1 MIELQIMKTKTLL
14 AMLFFTFIFSCESE
28 QDKINAEVISFK
40 IFADSLLT
48 VNKNYVEV
56 LYGDTLILGDLK
68 SDELQGLD
76 IEDTAIS
83 LHSNIFDTFTDFT
96 KTKMAETLARY
107 NSLELKLDTSKSKM
121 DEKTLKLFESIKHN
135 INEIKQ
141 PVK

>member
-1 MIELQIMKTKTLL
+1 
-14 AMLFFTFIFSCESE
+14 MLFLTFIFSCESE
-28 QDKINAEVISFK
+28 QDKIKAEVNSFK
-40 IFADSLLT
+40 VFTDSLLA

-56 LYGDTLILGDLK
+56 LYGDTMILGDLK
-68 SDELQGLD
+68 SEELIGLD
-76 IEDTAIS
+76 LEDTAIS

-107 NSLELKLDTSKSKM
+107 NSLELKLDTTKAKM
-121 DEKTLKLFESIKHN
+121 DEKTLKLFETIKHD

>member
-1 MIELQIMKTKTLL
+1 MNSKTLI
-14 AMLFFTFIFSCESE
+14 AILFLTFFFSCESE
-28 QDKINAEVISFK
+28 QDKIKAEVNSFK
-40 IFADSLLT
+40 IFTDSLLA

-56 LYGDTLILGDLK
+56 LYGDTIILGDLK

-76 IEDTAIS
+76 LEDTAIS

-107 NSLELKLDTSKSKM
+107 NSLELKLDTSKSIM
-121 DEKTLKLFESIKHN
+121 DSKTMELFESIKHS

-141 PVK
+141 PIR

>member
-1 MIELQIMKTKTLL
+1 MNSKTLL
-14 AMLFFTFIFSCESE
+14 SILFLTFFFSCESE
-28 QDKINAEVISFK
+28 QDKIKAEVNSFK
-40 IFADSLLT
+40 IFTDSLLA

-56 LYGDTLILGDLK
+56 LYGDTIILGDLK

-76 IEDTAIS
+76 LEDTAIS

-107 NSLELKLDTSKSKM
+107 NSLELKLDTSKSIM
-121 DEKTLKLFESIKHN
+121 DSKTMELFESIKHS

-141 PVK
+141 PIR

>member
-1 MIELQIMKTKTLL
+1 MKSKTLL
-14 AMLFFTFIFSCESE
+14 AMLFLTFIFSCESE
-28 QDKINAEVISFK
+28 QDKIKAEVNSFK
-40 IFADSLLT
+40 VFTDSLLA

-56 LYGDTLILGDLK
+56 LYGDTMILGDLK
-68 SDELQGLD
+68 SEELIGLD
-76 IEDTAIS
+76 LEDTAIS

-107 NSLELKLDTSKSKM
+107 NSLELKLDTTKAKM
-121 DEKTLKLFESIKHN
+121 DEKTLKLFETIKHD

>member
-1 MIELQIMKTKTLL
+1 MKTKTLL
-14 AMLFFTFIFSCESE
+14 AMLFFTFILSCESE
-28 QDKINAEVISFK
+28 QDIINAEVNSFK
-40 IFADSLLT
+40 IFADSLLA

-56 LYGDTLILGDLK
+56 LYGDTIILGDFE
-68 SDELQGLD
+68 SEELQGLD
-76 IEDTAIS
+76 LEDTAIS